1 MTTRNSTRSIVLAL
15 LAVAAG
21 CVLATRGGRPVVLLA
36 QSVPFVAHA
45 QWDPAPASEGV
56 TSYTLTLDGG
66 APVTVAPTLDQS
78 CSCIRTPITIPA
90 FGAHTVS
97 ITATNLLLST
107 DPASGQQSSAPAVV
121 TFSLNR
127 SPGAITGGKIGK

>member
-1 MTTRNSTRSIVLAL
+1 MKRITLATLAALVLAACAMFTGPARL
-15 LAVAAG
+15 TLY
-21 CVLATRGGRPVVLLA
+21 A

-45 QWDPAPASEGV
+45 QWDPAPAAEGV
-56 TSYTLTLDGG
+56 TSYTMTLDGG
-66 APVTVAPTLDQS
+66 APITVAPTVDPA
-78 CSCIRTPITIPA
+78 CSCIRTPLTIPA
-90 FGAHTVS
+90 FGSHTVA

-107 DPASGQQSSAPAVV
+107 DPASGQQSSAPAVI